1 MLKEIPNT
9 WFDEQ
14 RITIQLYKSKVP
26 ARMHDSIIRYILF
39 GTRPG
44 SFLRAV
50 ISNDLMKSARRA
62 DPDNLKAL
70 PAFAHFLH
78 NYAYPELFG
87 SPEKMKH
94 WMKIGGL
101 HGLQRQML
109 EQVKKEDE
117 EDEREKEEDV

>member
-14 RITIQLYKSKVP
+14 QITIQLYKSKVP
-26 ARMHDSIIRYILF
+26 EKMHDGIIRYVVF

-50 ISNDLMKSARRA
+50 ISNDLRA
-62 DPDNLKAL
+62 SIHCGDKENLKM
-70 PAFAHFLH
+70 LH
-78 NYAYPELFG
+78 TFVHYFYQYAYPELFG

-94 WMKIGGL
+94 WMEIGGL
-101 HGLQRQML
+101 HGLQRQVL

-117 EDEREKEEDV
+117 EDEREKEKDV